1 MRRATDTEA
10 ALSVFDRTSG
20 TRGAAALP
28 AIRVADAIRR
38 VELSW
43 AEAVAIVQ
51 AVCGQI
57 EPARTPPAVGDLRIC
72 AGGLVTFPPG
82 GMVDEDVAIQLTARL
97 LTRLIGEGP
106 WPLELCEAVERAH
119 LAPMTFGS
127 VRGFGAALQCIPADQ
142 GAALLAAYV
151 RNVAGSGAHRQ
162 PDHTMASAARRPT
175 LAWLNR
181 TN

>member
-1 MRRATDTEA
+1 MRRATEAEA

-20 TRGAAALP
+20 TLGATTLP
-28 AIRVADAIRR
+28 AIRVADAIGR

-51 AVCGQI
+51 AVCRQI
-57 EPARTPPAVGDLRIC
+57 ELARTPPAIGDLRIG

-97 LTRLIGEGP
+97 LTRLIGAGP

-127 VRGFGAALQCIPADQ
+127 VRGFGAALQCIPADG

-151 RNVAGSGAHRQ
+151 RNVAGSSAHHQTDRA
-162 PDHTMASAARRPT
+162 TAGAARRPT

>member
-1 MRRATDTEA
+1 MRRATEAEA

-20 TRGAAALP
+20 TLGAGALP
-28 AIRVADAIRR
+28 AIRVADAIRSI
-38 VELSW
+38 ELSW

-51 AVCGQI
+51 AVCRQL

-127 VRGFGAALQCIPADQ
+127 ARGFGAALNCIPADR

-151 RNVAGSGAHRQ
+151 RNVAGSGVNRQ
-162 PDHTMASAARRPT
+162 TGRAPAGAARRPT

>member
-1 MRRATDTEA
+1 MRRAPDDEA

-20 TRGAAALP
+20 TLGAGTLP
-28 AIRVADAIRR
+28 AIRVADAMRR
-38 VELSW
+38 VDLSW

-51 AVCGQI
+51 AVCRQL
-57 EPARTPPAVGDLRIC
+57 EPGRTPPAVGDLRVC

-97 LTRLIGEGP
+97 LTRLVGDGP

-127 VRGFGAALQCIPADQ
+127 VRGFGAALQCIPADR
-142 GAALLAAYV
+142 GAVLLAAYV
-151 RNVAGSGAHRQ
+151 RNVAGSGAHGQTDRA
-162 PDHTMASAARRPT
+162 TAGVTRRPT